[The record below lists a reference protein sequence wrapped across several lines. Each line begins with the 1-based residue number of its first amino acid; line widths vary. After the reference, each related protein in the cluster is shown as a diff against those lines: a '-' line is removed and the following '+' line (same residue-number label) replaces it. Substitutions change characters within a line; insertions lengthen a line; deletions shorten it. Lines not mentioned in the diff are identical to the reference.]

1 MFGRCHSHAQSHS
14 HFHEAR
20 ARMMRSRFGREWEGF
35 GGPPHKGGRAWGR
48 RRVLDHGDLRLF
60 ILKMIAEKP
69 SHGYELIKAIEERFA
84 ETYSPSPG
92 VVYPTLTMLEEQGF
106 AQVEATDGN
115 KKLYAAT
122 EAGRQHLAQNRETLD
137 RLEARL
143 AELGEAVGGGP
154 SPQVLRAMMNLR
166 MALRMRM
173 ARGLTSEQ
181 ARAIAAA
188 LDATTVQV
196 EKE

>member
-1 MFGRCHSHAQSHS
+1 MFCHSHSHAFPS
-14 HFHEAR
+14 
-20 ARMMRSRFGREWEGF
+20 RMMRHRWGRRWEGF
-35 GGPPHKGGRAWGR
+35 GGPPDKSERGWGR
-48 RRVLDHGDLRLF
+48 RRVLDHGDLRLL
-60 ILKMIAEKP
+60 ILKMIADRP
-69 SHGYELIKAIEERFA
+69 AHGYEIIKAIEERFA

-92 VVYPTLTMLEEQGF
+92 VVYPTLTMLEEQGL
-106 AQVEATDGN
+106 ARIETSEGN

-122 EAGRQHLAQNRETLD
+122 DEGRRHLEANRDTLD
-137 RLEARL
+137 KLEARL

-173 ARGLTSEQ
+173 ARGLSTEQ

-188 LDATTVQV
+188 LDAATVQI
-196 EKE
+196 ERE

>member
-1 MFGRCHSHAQSHS
+1 MFCHSRHY
-14 HFHEAR
+14 ENR
-20 ARMMRSRFGREWEGF
+20 ARMMRHRFGGWEGF

-48 RRVLDHGDLRLF
+48 RRVLDHGDLRLL

-69 SHGYELIKAIEERFA
+69 AHGYEIIKEIEERFA

-106 AQVEATDGN
+106 ASVETTDGN

-122 EAGRQHLAQNRETLD
+122 ESGRQHLAENSETLD
-137 RLEARL
+137 KLEARL

-173 ARGLTSEQ
+173 ARALSAEQ

-188 LDATTVQV
+188 LDAATVQV

>member
-1 MFGRCHSHAQSHS
+1 MFRHFNSCSPAQD
-14 HFHEAR
+14 R
-20 ARMMRSRFGREWEGF
+20 ARMMRGRFGRGWEGF
-35 GGPPHKGGRAWGR
+35 GGPPQKGGGAWGR
-48 RRVLDHGDLRLF
+48 RRVLDHGDLRLL
-60 ILKMIAEKP
+60 ILKMIADKP
-69 SHGYELIKAIEERFA
+69 AHGYEIIKEIEDRFA

-106 AQVEATDGN
+106 ATIETTDGN

-122 EAGRQHLAQNRETLD
+122 DAGRQHLAENSETLEK
-137 RLEARL
+137 LEARL

-154 SPQVLRAMMNLR
+154 SPQVLRAMINLR

-173 ARGLTSEQ
+173 ARGLTAEQ

-188 LDATTVQV
+188 LDAATVQV

>member
-1 MFGRCHSHAQSHS
+1 MFRHFNSCAPAQDRS
-14 HFHEAR
+14 
-20 ARMMRSRFGREWEGF
+20 RMMRGRFGRGWEGF

-48 RRVLDHGDLRLF
+48 RRVLDHGDLRLL
-60 ILKMIAEKP
+60 ILKMIADKP
-69 SHGYELIKAIEERFA
+69 AHGYEIIKEIEDRFA

-106 AQVEATDGN
+106 ATVETTDGN
-115 KKLYAAT
+115 KKRYAAT
-122 EAGRQHLAQNRETLD
+122 EAGRKHLAENGETLEK
-137 RLEARL
+137 LEARL

-154 SPQVLRAMMNLR
+154 SPQVLRAMINLR

-173 ARGLTSEQ
+173 ARGLTAEQ

-188 LDATTVQV
+188 LDAATVQV